1 MKKLLITTE
10 KRSYNMKQIKATN
23 TKIEIKLRKALWHRG
38 IRYRKN
44 YKKLPGKPDI
54 AITKYK
60 IAIFCDGDFWHGKDN
75 CENKIQNN
83 KKYWQEKIKKNKER
97 DLEVTI
103 ELRDKGWVVLRFWE
117 SQIINNFEKCVNE
130 ILRQII
136 TQNKL

>member
-1 MKKLLITTE
+1 MHQNK
-10 KRSYNMKQIKATN
+10 
-23 TKIEIKLRKALWHRG
+23 H
-38 IRYRKN
+38 
-44 YKKLPGKPDI
+44 
-54 AITKYK
+54 
-60 IAIFCDGDFWHGKDN
+60 
-75 CENKIQNN
+75 KIQNN